1 MASIEHVSVV
11 VQDDFV
17 ARQTRAKPIPAL
29 AELIWNSLDADATR
43 VDVELVYG
51 GLIGGLSQI
60 VVQDDGEGFSRE
72 DARGLFGN
80 LGGSW
85 KRMTRRTRRGDR
97 MIHGQEG
104 RGRYKAFSLGGLA
117 TWKVCYAAPDGTRA
131 FEIRI
136 AENDLTDVVITPD
149 EPAPGRRTG
158 VIVAIDNLRREFR
171 SFETDEG
178 FQELA
183 EIFALY
189 LKSYKAVSI
198 SVAGNRIDPEKAIRS
213 EAGMKLPP
221 IVAADGSSHDAELQV
236 IEWRADTKRILYL
249 CSKNGF
255 PLDQFETKF
264 HVPGF
269 SFSAYLR
276 SSYVE
281 QLQNESRLGLADL
294 DPPLAGA
301 IERARSEIKDY
312 FRNRA
317 AEKARTVVEV
327 WKADEVYPYVGEPQ
341 STVEKAER
349 QVFDIVAVHVQE
361 LAPEIGVTSAM
372 ARALHLR
379 MLRNAIERGP
389 EELQLILKEVLD
401 LPVRQQKELAAL
413 LQETSLTAIITAAKT
428 VADRLKFIAAL
439 ESIVFDP
446 ETKGRLKERSQ
457 LHKMLAENTWVFG
470 EEYNLWVND
479 KDLRNVLVRHKSL
492 LDPAVEIDDPVK
504 VSGQKRA
511 IVDLMFSR
519 ATRRHRANDIEHL
532 VVELKA
538 PRVKIGADEMNQ
550 IKKYAQAVRADER
563 FRTVKGIRWHF
574 WIVSNDYDEM
584 ARYEIEGGPDPERRY
599 IARTGDHT
607 VGIKTWGEIIEE
619 NRARLQFF
627 QEQMQHTVSESQAV
641 EHLQEKYSRFLEGVI
656 RSDVDGEAAAGLAD
670 AEDLDAAYGPENVG
684 IIETSPGPDHEP
696 NENSSAAPSQ

>member
-1 MASIEHVSVV
+1 MASDEHVSVA

-43 VDVELVYG
+43 VEVELVYG
-51 GLIGGLSQI
+51 SLLGGLSRI
-60 VVQDDGEGFSRE
+60 VVHDNGDGFSRDE
-72 DARGLFGN
+72 AKGLFGN

-85 KRMTRRTRRGDR
+85 KRMTRRTRTGDR

-104 RGRYKAFSLGGLA
+104 RGRYKAFSLGGMA
-117 TWKVCYAAPDGTRA
+117 TWKVCYAAEGGNRA

-136 AENDLTDVVITPD
+136 AEHDLTDVVITPD
-149 EPAPGRRTG
+149 EPAPDRTTG
-158 VIVAIDNLRREFR
+158 VIVVIDNLRREFR
-171 SFETDEG
+171 LFETDEG

-198 SVAGNRIDPEKAIRS
+198 SVGGNRIDPDKAIRS
-213 EAGMKLPP
+213 EASMTLAP
-221 IVAADGSSHDAELQV
+221 ITASDGSQHDAELQV

-249 CSKNGF
+249 CSRDGF

-281 QLQNESRLGLADL
+281 HLQIEGRLGLIEL
-294 DPPLAGA
+294 DPPLSGA
-301 IERARSEIKDY
+301 IERARSGIKDY

-317 AEKARTVVEV
+317 AEKARTVVDV
-327 WKADEVYPYVGEPQ
+327 WKADEVYPYEGEPLT
-341 STVEKAER
+341 TVEKAER
-349 QVFDIVAVHVQE
+349 QVFDIIAVHVQE
-361 LAPEIGVTSAM
+361 LAPEIGESSAT
-372 ARALHLR
+372 AQALHLR

-401 LPVRQQKELAAL
+401 LPPRQQRELAAL

-446 ETKGRLKERSQ
+446 VTKGRLKERSQ
-457 LHKMLAENTWVFG
+457 LHKILAENTWIFG

-479 KDLRNVLVRHKSL
+479 KDLRNVLVRHKKV
-492 LDPAVEIDDPVK
+492 LDPSLQIDDPVK

-519 ATRRHRANDIEHL
+519 STRRHRANDIEHL

-538 PRVKIGADEMNQ
+538 PKVKIGPDEMNQ
-550 IKKYAQAVRADER
+550 IKKYAQAVRADDR
-563 FRTVKGIRWHF
+563 FSTVKGIRWHF
-574 WIVSNDYDEM
+574 WIVSNGYDEM
-584 ARYEIEGGPDPERRY
+584 AKYEIEAGPDPERRL

-641 EHLQEKYSRFLEGVI
+641 EHLQEKYSRFLEGVLPGEGDEAVAE
-656 RSDVDGEAAAGLAD
+656 RDADGQPGETNIEADEETDEAANA
-670 AEDLDAAYGPENVG
+670 
-684 IIETSPGPDHEP
+684 PD
-696 NENSSAAPSQ
+696 NFSST